1 MMQMKE
7 NYLNRFPEIT
17 LLLLFLLLING
28 MVYGQ
33 TNHYTIDI
41 TRFSSNKYHEYA
53 PVFFDGG
60 IVYCSNRYDK
70 LLNRLSDNDRVNIY
84 FVHPGDTITWKDSR
98 IFDMQLISRYNDG
111 PVTFDHQHN
120 RLYYS
125 RNIDLENR
133 KKDLF
138 DSRNTLGLYS
148 ATLQNGSW
156 DASKAFPYNSK
167 AYSNTTPWYDSLN
180 HRLYFSSTMPGG
192 HGGADLYFSEKTD
205 SGWSEPTNLG
215 PVVNTEKD
223 EAYPFISPSGDLY
236 FASNGHEGLGQMDI
250 FVTRQ
255 TDHKWNKPAHL
266 APPVNSEYDDFGLIA
281 THGFHSGYFSSN
293 RKNSDD
299 IYRFTTLRPQ
309 FFHCDTLKVN
319 NYCYRFWDESYQE
332 IDTLPV
338 RYEWWFSDGTR
349 KNGLEV
355 DHCFPEAGRYTVKLN
370 IVDNRTGNL
379 FFTQQHYEFEIRDA
393 VQPFIRSKNA
403 FIKDKEIHFDGLK
416 SYLPKLQID
425 GYFWDFGDDM
435 QAKEPEVKHAYEDTG
450 NYTVILGVTGT
461 NDSTGYREN
470 HCVWKEVTIFE
481 DYQALALHQN
491 ALDKEPDKIMDPED
505 DPNDELHS
513 RFNAY
518 ERNPEKEV
526 FRVEVMSSP
535 ERIPLKDSIF
545 NPLRDTYRISEY
557 YLYQDSLYSYTV
569 GDEKSLHAAYP
580 IYNDLVDRGFEQAE
594 VKNYIIAELPQEV
607 VNQINEAFNDID
619 NAYFGFNETE
629 VAESSYPILDRIVK
643 IMRDNPDIKIEI
655 AAHTDNTGSFEYN
668 MNLSKARAQS
678 IVKYLESEGIPQNRL
693 RAVGYGESRP
703 IATNQTEFGRRKN
716 RRVEFILIDQ

>member
-1 MMQMKE
+1 M
-7 NYLNRFPEIT
+7 
-17 LLLLFLLLING
+17 
-28 MVYGQ
+28 
-33 TNHYTIDI
+33 
-41 TRFSSNKYHEYA
+41 
-53 PVFFDGG
+53 
-60 IVYCSNRYDK
+60 
-70 LLNRLSDNDRVNIY
+70 
-84 FVHPGDTITWKDSR
+84 
-98 IFDMQLISRYNDG
+98 
-111 PVTFDHQHN
+111 
-120 RLYYS
+120 YYS
-125 RNIDLENR
+125 RNNDIQTR
-133 KKDLF
+133 RKDLF

-148 ATLQNGSW
+148 ATLEDGSW
-156 DASKAFPYNSK
+156 TTPKAFPYNSK
-167 AYSNTTPWYDSLN
+167 AYSNTTPWFDSLN
-180 HRLYFSSTMPGG
+180 NRLFFSSTMPGG
-192 HGGADLYFSEKTD
+192 YGGADLYFSEKTD
-205 SGWSEPTNLG
+205 SGWREPVNLG

-223 EAYPFISPSGDLY
+223 EAYPFISPSGKLY
-236 FASNGHEGLGQMDI
+236 FASGGHEGLGELDI

-255 TDHKWNKPAHL
+255 KNNKWSKPAHL

-309 FFHCDTLKVN
+309 FFHCDSLEEN
-319 NYCYRFWDESYQE
+319 NYCYHFWDETYRE

-355 DHCFPEAGRYTVKLN
+355 DHCFPKAGRYTVKLN

-379 FFTQQHYEFEIRDA
+379 FFTQQHYEFKIRDA
-393 VQPFIRSKNA
+393 VQPFIDSKDA
-403 FIKDKEIHFDGLK
+403 FVINKTIHFGGLK
-416 SYLPKLQID
+416 SHLPKFHID
-425 GYFWDFGDDM
+425 RYFWDFGDNR
-435 QAKEPEVKHAYEDTG
+435 QGEGAEVKHTYKDTG
-450 NYTVILGVTGT
+450 NYKVLLGVTGI

-470 HCVWKEVTIFE
+470 HCVWKEVKIFQ
-481 DYQALALHQN
+481 DYQALAMHQSTLEN
-491 ALDKEPDKIMDPED
+491 DQDSVISPED
-505 DPNDELHS
+505 DPNDELQS

-526 FRVEVMSSP
+526 FRVEVMASP
-535 ERIPLKDSIF
+535 RRIPLSDSVF
-545 NPLRDTYRISEY
+545 DPLRDTYKISEY

-569 GDEKSLHAAYP
+569 GEKKSLHATYP

-594 VKNYIIAELPQEV
+594 VKSYIIAELPEEV

-619 NAYFGFNETE
+619 NAYFGFDETE

-643 IMRDNPDIKIEI
+643 IMRQNPDIRIEI
-655 AAHTDNTGSFEYN
+655 AAHTDNNGSFEYN

-678 IVKYLESEGIPQNRL
+678 IVKYLVSEGISRNRL